1 MALNAFLKLVGQKQ
15 GPIKGSVTQKGH
27 EDSILVHAYSHE
39 IVIPHDPASGQ
50 PSGKRQH
57 KPLTILK
64 EVDKATPALHTAAA
78 NNENLTSFTLQFWE
92 PQMRAG
98 VGAGTEV
105 QSFTIKLTNA
115 RIASVKS
122 AMLDNLDP
130 LLTKFPL
137 TEEWSFTYQKIEWTW
152 NEGGL
157 TSADEWSSVP

>member
-1 MALNAFLKLVGQKQ
+1 MALNACLKLVGQKQ
-15 GPIKGSVTQKGH
+15 GQIKGSVTQKGR

-39 IVIPHDPASGQ
+39 IVIPHDSASGQ

-57 KPLTILK
+57 KPLIITK
-64 EVDKATPALHTAAA
+64 EVDKATPALHTAASS
-78 NNENLTSFTLQFWE
+78 NENLTSFTLQFWE
-92 PQMRAG
+92 PQTRG
-98 VGAGTEV
+98 GTEV

-130 LLTKFPL
+130 LLTKSPL

-152 NEGGL
+152 NDGGL
-157 TSADEWSSVP
+157 TSVDEWLSVL